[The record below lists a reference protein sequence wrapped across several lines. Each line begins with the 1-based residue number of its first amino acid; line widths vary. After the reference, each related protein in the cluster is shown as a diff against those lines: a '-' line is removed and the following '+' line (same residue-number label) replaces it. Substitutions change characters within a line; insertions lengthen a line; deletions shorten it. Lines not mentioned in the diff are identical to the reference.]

1 MARTRIRNLILLRIR
16 VAFGIMAFFA
26 LMLIY
31 RIGVLQFVQGED
43 WEARAIGLKH
53 QVVEATRGSI
63 YANDGS
69 LLAASLPYY
78 RLVIDPTVADE
89 LTFTTGIDSL
99 AVGLARFFRQETPEQ
114 IAQEL
119 KKARIQ
125 GRQYVRIGN
134 REIDFQEKKQLSRL
148 PILRGGRRE
157 GGAIFERTDR
167 RVRPF
172 GTLARRTV
180 GFIRAE
186 EEEIPDS
193 LEEVE
198 GRGLEYSFN
207 KLLAGVNGEALY
219 QKIAGGY
226 WIPLNDG
233 TEVRPE
239 DGLDVHTTLDLY
251 LQDTAQAIL
260 RKRLR
265 KYKADYGALM
275 LMETK
280 TGALRAVVNL
290 GRNSRGAYVENN
302 SYAIGEPG
310 LAEPGSTFKLMS
322 MVALFEHA
330 PVTLLDTVDT
340 GNGIYTFY
348 EDAVMRDVVP
358 YGKLTIQEIFEKS
371 SNVGMSKLIWKYF
384 RKNPQEFVDYL
395 RKFHLNKQIDV
406 QLTGE
411 ADPLVKSPNDST
423 WSGSTLPW
431 MSIGY
436 ETLLSPLHTLAFY
449 NAVANDGKM
458 IQPYLVKRVAHAN
471 TVHED
476 FTPKVLTRQICSK
489 NTLDI
494 VRRMLEGA
502 VEQGTGQNIYTKK
515 YRIAG
520 KTGTAEKVRD
530 GKYTQDHYTSF
541 VGYFPAD
548 NPQYT
553 CIVVIDNPRHPKDRY
568 GGQTA
573 APVFRQLADVVYHQR
588 VHPTLNNLPVITEDA
603 KQILPLIQAGDRQM
617 LETICNELNID
628 YHNTSALPWVRTQ
641 VRQDSILFAGTP
653 IRPEKV
659 PNVLGMTLRDAL
671 HILENQGLN
680 VTFVGRG
687 RVAQQSVSPGE
698 PVRDGQ
704 RILLQLR

>member
-16 VAFGIMAFFA
+16 IAFGIMALFA
-26 LMLIY
+26 LMLVY
-31 RIGVLQFVQGED
+31 RIGILQFIQGED

-53 QVVEATRGSI
+53 KVIEATRGSI
-63 YANDGS
+63 YADDGS

-89 LTFTTGIDSL
+89 LTFNTGIDSL
-99 AVGLARFFRQETPEQ
+99 AIGLSRFFGEESPEA

-148 PILRGGRRE
+148 PILRGGRRK

-207 KLLAGVNGEALY
+207 DLLAGVNGEALY

-226 WIPLNDG
+226 WIPLSDG

-260 RKRLR
+260 RKRLQ
-265 KYKADYGALM
+265 KYSADYGALM
-275 LMETK
+275 LMETR

-290 GRNSRGAYVENN
+290 GRNSRGEYVENN
-302 SYAIGEPG
+302 SYAIGDPG

-322 MVALFEHA
+322 MVALFEQA

-348 EDAVMRDVVP
+348 EDAIMRDVVP
-358 YGKLTIQEIFEKS
+358 YGKLTIQEVFEKS

-384 RKNPQEFVDYL
+384 RKNPQDFVKRL
-395 RKFHLNKQIDV
+395 RDFQLDKQLDV
-406 QLTGE
+406 QLIGE
-411 ADPLVKSPNDST
+411 ADPLVKSPSDST

-436 ETLLSPLHTLAFY
+436 ETLLSPLHTLTFY

-458 IQPYLVKRVAHAN
+458 IQPYLVKKVAYAN
-471 TVHED
+471 NVHEE
-476 FTPKVLTRQICSK
+476 FEPEVLNARICSE
-489 NTLDI
+489 NTLEI
-494 VRRMLEGA
+494 VRKMLEGA
-502 VEQGTGQNIYTKK
+502 VEHGTGRNIYTEK

-548 NPQYT
+548 DPKYT
-553 CIVVIDNPRHPKDRY
+553 CIVVIDNPRHPEDRY

-588 VHPTLNNLPVITEDA
+588 VHPDIEKLPALSAEEPQV
-603 KQILPLIQAGDRQM
+603 LPLIQAGDRQM
-617 LETICNELNID
+617 LETICEELGIE
-628 YHNTSALPWVRTQ
+628 YVNTSALPWVRTQ
-641 VRQDSILFAGTP
+641 VRADSILFDGNQIT
-653 IRPEKV
+653 PEKV

-671 HILENQGLN
+671 YILENQGLN

-687 RVAQQSVSPGE
+687 RVAQQSLSPGE